1 MQEIVDNF
9 FNLDI
14 YRAVAP
20 ILLQGLWMTVLLS
33 VLVIPL
39 GLVFG
44 LGIAVLY
51 TNTRSRLVRVLL
63 AVYIDIFRAVP
74 PLVLLIVI
82 YFGLP
87 FLDLNI
93 PKVAAVVLCFT
104 LNNSCYYGEVFRAGL
119 ESLPKGQAEAA
130 RSTGLSFMQSLWHVQ
145 IPQAVR
151 NVLPDLISNSL
162 EIIKLTTIASAV
174 ALPELLQVARNAQ
187 ALVYNPSPIIL
198 AALVY
203 LALLIPLVRLISRL
217 ERRKLAARH

>member
-1 MQEIVDNF
+1 MREIIDNF
-9 FNLDI
+9 FNFDI
-14 YRAVAP
+14 YRSVAP
-20 ILLQGLWMTVLLS
+20 ILLQGLWMTILLS
-33 VLVIPL
+33 ILVIPM
-39 GLVFG
+39 GLLFG

-51 TNTRSRLVRVLL
+51 TNTRSRLVRILL
-63 AVYIDIFRAVP
+63 AIYIDIFRAVP

-87 FLDLNI
+87 FLGLGI
-93 PKVAAVVLCFT
+93 AKIAAVVVCFT

-130 RSTGLSFMQSLWHVQ
+130 RSTGLSFIQALWFVQ

-151 NVLPDLISNSL
+151 NVMPDLISNSL

-217 ERRKLAARH
+217 ERRKLASRH